1 MKKQTESI
9 LFFVAIIA
17 GVLSLYLNYTIL
29 PVILGFAC
37 LAYLALGWHLFNPEK
52 ETKFI
57 FVYFWIGYSF
67 STAFLALM
75 FVYTGYPLLKLFQ
88 YGSISMLVIAII
100 LMLAMTKVREKG
112 VGEVLIKTVLLLGL
126 VVWSILV

>member
-88 YGSISMLVIAII
+88 YGSISMFVIAII